1 MRSGQGNSKNICSL
15 IVTQEQQKMFLNCI
29 DLSRFLTINCK
40 DKYTADVYNICKSF
54 IDRQCEFCTI

>member
-1 MRSGQGNSKNICSL
+1 MTYRGEGL
-15 IVTQEQQKMFLNCI
+15 CI

-40 DKYTADVYNICKSF
+40 DIYTADVYNICKSF